1 MSKIKDQHQTL
12 RELLR
17 RAYKEKEKVEVGD
30 QWQDE
35 VMRRIGEL
43 GEMEASPSYLVML
56 EQLVWRLVPV
66 TCILIIGLT
75 VLLSSFDFVSGY
87 DVIQLTM
94 NSTEQVT
101 LNQFFGL

>member
-1 MSKIKDQHQTL
+1 MTTSKHQRQAL

-17 RAYKEKEKVEVGD
+17 RAYREKEKVEVGD
-30 QWQDE
+30 QWQEE

-43 GEMEASPSYLVML
+43 GEIEVSPSYLVML

-75 VLLSSFDFVSGY
+75 VLLSSFDFISGY
-87 DVIQLTM
+87 DVIQFTM
-94 NSTEQVT
+94 NSTEQIS
-101 LNQFFGL
+101 LNQFLGL

>member
-1 MSKIKDQHQTL
+1 MTTIKDQHQAL

-17 RAYKEKEKVEVGD
+17 RAYREKEKVEVGD
-30 QWQDE
+30 QWQEE

-75 VLLSSFDFVSGY
+75 VLLSSFDFISGY
-87 DVIQLTM
+87 DIIQLTM
-94 NSTEQVT
+94 NSTEQIT

>member
-1 MSKIKDQHQTL
+1 MTTIKDQHQAL

-17 RAYKEKEKVEVGD
+17 RAYREKEKVEVGD
-30 QWQDE
+30 QWQEE

-66 TCILIIGLT
+66 TCILIISLT
-75 VLLSSFDFVSGY
+75 VLLSSFDYISGY
-87 DVIQLTM
+87 DIIQPTM
-94 NSTEQVT
+94 NSTEQIT

>member
-1 MSKIKDQHQTL
+1 MTTIKDQHQAL

-17 RAYKEKEKVEVGD
+17 RAYREKEKVEVGD

>member
-1 MSKIKDQHQTL
+1 MTTIKHQHQAL

-30 QWQDE
+30 QWQEE

-43 GEMEASPSYLVML
+43 GEIDMSPSYLVML

-75 VLLSSFDFVSGY
+75 VLLSSFDFISGY

-94 NSTEQVT
+94 NSTEQIT

>member
-1 MSKIKDQHQTL
+1 MTPIKDQHQTL

-17 RAYKEKEKVEVGD
+17 RAYREKEKVEVGD
-30 QWQDE
+30 QWQQE

-43 GEMEASPSYLVML
+43 DEMEASPSYLVML

-66 TCILIIGLT
+66 TCILIISLT
-75 VLLSSFDFVSGY
+75 VLLSSFDFISGY
-87 DVIQLTM
+87 DIIQLTM
-94 NSTEQVT
+94 NSTEQIT

>member
-1 MSKIKDQHQTL
+1 MTTINHQHQAL

-30 QWQDE
+30 QWQEE

-43 GEMEASPSYLVML
+43 GEIEASPSYLVML

-75 VLLSSFDFVSGY
+75 VLLSSFDFISGY

-94 NSTEQVT
+94 NSTEQIT
-101 LNQFFGL
+101 LNQFLGL

>member
-1 MSKIKDQHQTL
+1 MTPIKDQHQAL

-17 RAYKEKEKVEVGD
+17 RAYREKEKVEVGD
-30 QWQDE
+30 QWQQE

-43 GEMEASPSYLVML
+43 GEIEASPSYLVML

-75 VLLSSFDFVSGY
+75 VLLSSFNFISGY
-87 DVIQLTM
+87 DIIQITM
-94 NSTEQVT
+94 NSTEQLT

>member
-1 MSKIKDQHQTL
+1 MTTIKHQRQAL

-17 RAYKEKEKVEVGD
+17 RAYREKEKVEVGD

-75 VLLSSFDFVSGY
+75 VLLSSFDFISGY
-87 DVIQLTM
+87 DIIQLTM
-94 NSTEQVT
+94 NSTEQIT

>member
-1 MSKIKDQHQTL
+1 MTSIKHQDKRL
-12 RELLR
+12 RNILR
-17 RAYKEKEKVEVGD
+17 RAYREKEKVEVGD
-30 QWQDE
+30 QWQEE

-43 GEMEASPSYLVML
+43 GELEASTSYLVML

-75 VLLSSFDFVSGY
+75 VLLSSFDFISGY

-94 NSTEQVT
+94 NSTEQIT

>member
-1 MSKIKDQHQTL
+1 MTPIKDQHQAF

-17 RAYKEKEKVEVGD
+17 RAYREKEKVEVGD
-30 QWQDE
+30 QWQQE

-43 GEMEASPSYLVML
+43 GEIEASPSYLVML
-56 EQLVWRLVPV
+56 EQLVWRLVPF

-75 VLLSSFDFVSGY
+75 VLLSSFNFISGY
-87 DVIQLTM
+87 DIIQITM
-94 NSTEQVT
+94 NSTEQLT

>member
-1 MSKIKDQHQTL
+1 MTTIKHQHQAL

-30 QWQDE
+30 QWQEE

-43 GEMEASPSYLVML
+43 GEIDMSPSYLVML
-56 EQLVWRLVPV
+56 ERLVWRLVPV

-75 VLLSSFDFVSGY
+75 VLLSSFDFISGY

-94 NSTEQVT
+94 NSTEQIT

>member
-1 MSKIKDQHQTL
+1 MTTIKHQHQAL

-30 QWQDE
+30 QWQEE

-43 GEMEASPSYLVML
+43 GEIEASPSYLVML

-66 TCILIIGLT
+66 TCILIISLT
-75 VLLSSFDFVSGY
+75 VLLSSFDFISGY
-87 DVIQLTM
+87 DIIQLTM
-94 NSTEQVT
+94 NSTEQIT

>member
-1 MSKIKDQHQTL
+1 MTTIKDQHQAL

-17 RAYKEKEKVEVGD
+17 RAYREKEKVEVGD
-30 QWQDE
+30 QWQEE

-43 GEMEASPSYLVML
+43 GEMEASSSYLVML
-56 EQLVWRLVPV
+56 ERLVWRLVPV

-75 VLLSSFDFVSGY
+75 VLLSSFDFISGY
-87 DVIQLTM
+87 DIIQLTM
-94 NSTEQVT
+94 NSTEQIT

>member
-1 MSKIKDQHQTL
+1 MTTIKDQHQAL

-17 RAYKEKEKVEVGD
+17 RAYREKEKVEVGD
-30 QWQDE
+30 QWQEE

-56 EQLVWRLVPV
+56 EKLVWRLVPV

-75 VLLSSFDFVSGY
+75 VLLSSFDFISGY
-87 DVIQLTM
+87 DIIQLTM
-94 NSTEQVT
+94 NSTEQIT

>member
-1 MSKIKDQHQTL
+1 MTTIKHQRQAL

-17 RAYKEKEKVEVGD
+17 RAYREKEKVEVGD

>member
-17 RAYKEKEKVEVGD
+17 RAYREKEKVEVGAH
-30 QWQDE
+30 WQKE
-35 VMRRIGEL
+35 VMHRISEL
-43 GEMEASPSYLVML
+43 SEIEASPSYLVML
-56 EQLVWRLVPV
+56 EQLVWRLVPG

-75 VLLSSFDFVSGY
+75 VLLSSIDFISGY
-87 DVIQLTM
+87 DVIQITM
-94 NSTEQVT
+94 NSTEQIT

>member
-1 MSKIKDQHQTL
+1 MTPIKDQHQTL

-17 RAYKEKEKVEVGD
+17 QAYREKEKVEVGD
-30 QWQDE
+30 QWQQE

-43 GEMEASPSYLVML
+43 GEIEASPSYLVML

-66 TCILIIGLT
+66 TCILIISLT
-75 VLLSSFDFVSGY
+75 VLLSSFDFISGY
-87 DVIQLTM
+87 DIIQLTM
-94 NSTEQVT
+94 NSTEQIT

>member
-17 RAYKEKEKVEVGD
+17 RAYREKEKVEVGD
-30 QWQDE
+30 QWQQG

-43 GEMEASPSYLVML
+43 DEMEASPSYLVML

-66 TCILIIGLT
+66 TCILIISLT
-75 VLLSSFDFVSGY
+75 VLLSSFDFISGY
-87 DVIQLTM
+87 DIIQLTM
-94 NSTEQVT
+94 NSTEQIT

>member
-1 MSKIKDQHQTL
+1 MTTINHQHQAL

-30 QWQDE
+30 QWQEE

-43 GEMEASPSYLVML
+43 DEIETSPSYPVML
-56 EQLVWRLVPV
+56 QQLVWRLVPV

-75 VLLSSFDFVSGY
+75 VLLSSFDFISGY

-94 NSTEQVT
+94 NSTEQIT

>member
-1 MSKIKDQHQTL
+1 MTTIKHQHQAL

-17 RAYKEKEKVEVGD
+17 RAYREKEKVEVGD
-30 QWQDE
+30 QWQEE
-35 VMRRIGEL
+35 VMRRVGEL
-43 GEMEASPSYLVML
+43 GEIEASPSYLVML

-75 VLLSSFDFVSGY
+75 VLLSSIDFISGY
-87 DVIQLTM
+87 DVIHLTM
-94 NSTEQVT
+94 NSTEQIT

>member
-1 MSKIKDQHQTL
+1 MTPIKDQHQAL

-17 RAYKEKEKVEVGD
+17 RAYREKEKVEVGD
-30 QWQDE
+30 QWQQE
-35 VMRRIGEL
+35 VMRRIDEL
-43 GEMEASPSYLVML
+43 GDIEASPSYLVML

-75 VLLSSFDFVSGY
+75 VLLSSFNFISGY
-87 DVIQLTM
+87 DIIQITM
-94 NSTEQVT
+94 NNTEQIT

>member
-1 MSKIKDQHQTL
+1 MTPIKDQHQAL

-17 RAYKEKEKVEVGD
+17 RAYREKEKVEVGD
-30 QWQDE
+30 QWQQE
-35 VMRRIGEL
+35 VMRRIDEL
-43 GEMEASPSYLVML
+43 GEIEASPSYLVML

-75 VLLSSFDFVSGY
+75 VLLSSFSFISGY
-87 DVIQLTM
+87 DIIQITM
-94 NSTEQVT
+94 NSTEQIT